1 MLPTNSCK
9 RPFYQCFRG
18 EGIKG
23 DKKGQ
28 KGIKRDKPMCY
39 TIKQRKPSG
48 DTARLWAVFSVL
60 KGKEAGHE

>member
-1 MLPTNSCK
+1 MAANAHFISVSGT
-9 RPFYQCFRG
+9 RG
-18 EGIKG
+18 QKGIKG